1 MKCLPK
7 KSYFR
12 NNKNQYHLNCLGWS
26 LEEEVFNMAKGT
38 VKWFNEK
45 KGFGFITEEGGT
57 DVFVHF
63 SAIKTDGFRTLEE
76 GERVTFDMTNGP
88 KGPQASNVSKA

>member
-1 MKCLPK
+1 
-7 KSYFR
+7 
-12 NNKNQYHLNCLGWS
+12 
-26 LEEEVFNMAKGT
+26 MANGT

-45 KGFGFITEEGGT
+45 KGFGFITEESGT

-76 GERVTFDMTNGP
+76 GERVTFDMSNGP
-88 KGPQASNVSKA
+88 KGPQASNVLKA